1 MTEKLDQFDVH
12 ILEEL
17 QKDASQSQRALSQK
31 VGLSQNACWRRL
43 QRLQKSGVVRGSTLI
58 IDREKVGANLVVFAM
73 IKTRHHSEEWLNR
86 FRTHVSNIPDVVDFF
101 RIGGEFDYMLKII
114 TQDMAAYDE
123 VYRRL
128 IEKIDLE
135 TVTSFFAME
144 AIAEQRPIRL
154 SETT

>member
-1 MTEKLDQFDVH
+1 M
-12 ILEEL
+12 
-17 QKDASQSQRALSQK
+17 
-31 VGLSQNACWRRL
+31 SQNACWRRL